1 MVGGPVRMLDPG
13 ANRGGALRKSQCLE
27 CRFQEVVSRYVPT
40 PGKAGLR
47 RRLAQGNLRRTHRSR
62 ARVLKCGGVVGE
74 EDSALPWRWGFR
86 PFHIGLA
93 AICMLVALGPLLD
106 YMLIL

>member
-62 ARVLKCGGVVGE
+62 ARVLKCGGAVGE
-74 EDSALPWRWGFR
+74 EDSALPWRWGLR

-93 AICMLVALGPLLD
+93 AIYMLVALGPLLD